1 MMSISISQAAGV
13 PRRAALGSFLGSV
26 VEYYDFFIYGTA
38 AALVFSHVFFPVDSG
53 ASGTLAA
60 VATFGVGYIARP
72 VGSVILGHFGDR
84 IGRRRMLLFT
94 VVLMGGSTF
103 LIGLLPDYSTLGMG
117 APVLLVL
124 LRLCQGLSAAGEQAG
139 ANSLTL
145 EHAPGKKRALYTS
158 WTMSGTQLGIVL
170 GTLIFIP
177 ISALPKDDLFS
188 WGWRVPFLLS
198 AAFVAVVFFVRRGV
212 PEPEIFE
219 ETKATEGVEKYPI
232 IPLLKNHWRNMVR
245 VVLCSILAVVGSV
258 TGIFGLAYA
267 TNTAGVPT
275 AAMLWVGV
283 ASNVAG
289 IITMPF
295 WAILSDRI
303 GRKPIFAF
311 GMAAAALLI
320 FPYFYFIGTGNVAL
334 VFLGAILLS
343 VCASGAGALQPAFY
357 TEMFDTK
364 VRFSGVAISTQLG
377 VLLGGFAPTIGYA
390 LLQPGRDGWIPVAVF
405 TAVCCAISAGSA
417 LSARETRG
425 LTLHEL
431 GKNADRRVTGPTVDP
446 TGAEDTREVFQGAAS
461 RTATSATGN
470 QRQ

>member
-1 MMSISISQAAGV
+1 MSISISAAGV
-13 PRRAALGSFLGSV
+13 SRRAALGSFLGSV

-38 AALVFSHVFFPVDSG
+38 AALVFNHVFFPSVGG

-84 IGRRRMLLFT
+84 LGRRRLLLFT

-103 LIGLLPDYSTLGMG
+103 LIGLLPGYSTLGTG
-117 APVLLVL
+117 APILLVL

-158 WTMSGTQLGIVL
+158 WTMSGTQFGILL
-170 GTLIFIP
+170 GTLVFIP
-177 ISALPKDDLFS
+177 ITALPKEALLG

-198 AAFVAVVFFVRRGV
+198 AVFVAVVYFVRRSV
-212 PEPEIFE
+212 PEPEIFV
-219 ETKATEGVEKYPI
+219 ETKAAEGVEKYPI
-232 IPLLKNHWRNMVR
+232 VPLLKNHWRNMVR

-267 TNTAGVPT
+267 TGTAGVPA
-275 AAMLWVGV
+275 AAMLWAGV
-283 ASNVAG
+283 VSNLVG
-289 IITMPF
+289 IITMPL
-295 WAILSDRI
+295 WAILSDRV
-303 GRKPIFAF
+303 GRKPIFVG
-311 GMAAAALLI
+311 GMAAAAVLI

-334 VFLGAILLS
+334 VFLGGILLS
-343 VCASGAGALQPAFY
+343 VCGGAAGALQPAFY

-390 LLQPGRDGWIPVAVF
+390 LLQPGRTGWIPVAVF
-405 TAVCCAISAGSA
+405 TAVCCLVSAGSA

-425 LTLHEL
+425 LTLREL
-431 GKNADRRVTGPTVDP
+431 GKP
-446 TGAEDTREVFQGAAS
+446 AS
-461 RTATSATGN
+461 SATTTLAAAAEELDSLEAS
-470 QRQ
+470 